1 MTIGSRILFFPR
13 AIIIAF
19 LVTCDA
25 WALEPFTVSDIRV
38 EGIQRIEAGTVFN
51 YLPIKVGDRI
61 DEKISRDSIEILFS
75 TGFFNDVELKQ
86 DGQVLVVIV
95 TERPSIASIEYS
107 GNKDI
112 RDEAIEE
119 ALTSTGFTEGQI
131 FNQPLLERLVQTIRE
146 RYFSTG
152 RYSATVVPTVTPLER
167 NRVSI
172 NLQIDEGQVAKIRKL
187 RIIGNASFEDG
198 ELLDLLDLGE
208 DSWLS
213 FLSSSSKYSKEKL
226 NASLESIRSHYL
238 DRGYMTFE
246 IESSD
251 VAISQ
256 NKQDIFLTITIVEG
270 DLYRIGQV
278 GLEDVGGILREGLFE
293 EYKPRSG
300 TPFSRKTVIETRT
313 KLEESLADDGFAFA
327 NVNAIPETD
336 EENKTVD
343 FTFVVDPGPLVYVRR
358 INIRGNSSTR
368 DEVIRREMRQLEG
381 SEFSASNIRRSK
393 ERIRRLGYF
402 DDVNMDIATVPGTV
416 DQVDVDV
423 TVSERATGNFLF
435 GVGYSGSDGLILQAE
450 VNRENLFGS
459 GRQVKLKIDHSDVNK
474 FYELG
479 YTNPYFTP
487 DGISLGI
494 FAELEDIDTAEATSA
509 DYVSDTV
516 GVGAKS
522 RIPISEHNAFHLRA
536 GFEQIELEATES
548 TPSEYSSFI
557 DRFPESDNFT
567 LTAGVT
573 RDTRDS
579 IFFPA
584 KGYLRRASAEFAF
597 PGSDLEYYKLTL
609 RGRWYRSVTDNL
621 VISFKG
627 NVGYG
632 DGYGDTSE
640 LPFFKNYYAGGPG
653 TVRGY
658 DSRSLG
664 PRSIDSAND
673 TLGGTKRIIASTEL
687 VFPVPGM
694 KDSRDQRLSL
704 FFDAGQVFGDDE
716 SVHLEDLRYGAG
728 IGFNWFSP
736 VGPLSLSYAMPF
748 NDETGDDLEK
758 LQFTLGALFR

>member
-226 NASLESIRSHYL
+226 NASLELIRSHYL
-238 DRGYMTFE
+238 DRGYMTFD

-256 NKQDIFLTITIVEG
+256 NKQE
-270 DLYRIGQV
+270 
-278 GLEDVGGILREGLFE
+278 
-293 EYKPRSG
+293 
-300 TPFSRKTVIETRT
+300 
-313 KLEESLADDGFAFA
+313 
-327 NVNAIPETD
+327 
-336 EENKTVD
+336 
-343 FTFVVDPGPLVYVRR
+343 
-358 INIRGNSSTR
+358 
-368 DEVIRREMRQLEG
+368 
-381 SEFSASNIRRSK
+381 
-393 ERIRRLGYF
+393 
-402 DDVNMDIATVPGTV
+402 
-416 DQVDVDV
+416 
-423 TVSERATGNFLF
+423 
-435 GVGYSGSDGLILQAE
+435 
-450 VNRENLFGS
+450 
-459 GRQVKLKIDHSDVNK
+459 
-474 FYELG
+474 
-479 YTNPYFTP
+479 
-487 DGISLGI
+487 
-494 FAELEDIDTAEATSA
+494 
-509 DYVSDTV
+509 
-516 GVGAKS
+516 
-522 RIPISEHNAFHLRA
+522 
-536 GFEQIELEATES
+536 
-548 TPSEYSSFI
+548 
-557 DRFPESDNFT
+557 
-567 LTAGVT
+567 
-573 RDTRDS
+573 
-579 IFFPA
+579 
-584 KGYLRRASAEFAF
+584 
-597 PGSDLEYYKLTL
+597 
-609 RGRWYRSVTDNL
+609 
-621 VISFKG
+621 
-627 NVGYG
+627 
-632 DGYGDTSE
+632 
-640 LPFFKNYYAGGPG
+640 
-653 TVRGY
+653 
-658 DSRSLG
+658 
-664 PRSIDSAND
+664 
-673 TLGGTKRIIASTEL
+673 
-687 VFPVPGM
+687 
-694 KDSRDQRLSL
+694 
-704 FFDAGQVFGDDE
+704 
-716 SVHLEDLRYGAG
+716 
-728 IGFNWFSP
+728 
-736 VGPLSLSYAMPF
+736 
-748 NDETGDDLEK
+748 
-758 LQFTLGALFR
+758 

>member
-1 MTIGSRILFFPR
+1 MTVWSRILFLP
-13 AIIIAF
+13 IVSIIA
-19 LVTCDA
+19 LLLAYKA
-25 WALEPFTVSDIRV
+25 WALEPFTVNDIRV
-38 EGIQRIEAGTVFN
+38 EGIHRIEAGTVFN

-61 DEKISRDSIEILFS
+61 DQTIARDSIEILFS

-86 DGQVLVVIV
+86 DGQVLVVVV
-95 TERPSIASIEYS
+95 TERPSIASIEFS
-107 GNKDI
+107 GNKDV

-119 ALTSTGFTEGQI
+119 ALISTGFSEGQI

-146 RYFSTG
+146 RYFSKG

-172 NLQIDEGQVAKIRKL
+172 NLQIDEGRVAKIRNL
-187 RIIGNASFEDG
+187 RIIGNESYDDD
-198 ELLDLLDLGE
+198 ELFDLLELGE

-226 NASLESIRSHYL
+226 NASLELIRSHYL

-246 IESSD
+246 IASTD
-251 VAISQ
+251 VTISQ

-270 DLYRIGQV
+270 DLYRIGRV
-278 GLEDVGGILREGLFE
+278 DLEDVGGILREGLFE
-293 EYKPRSG
+293 QYKPRSG
-300 TPFSRKTVIETRT
+300 TPFSRKTIIETRT
-313 KLEESLADDGFAFA
+313 KLEDSLADDGFAFA
-327 NVNAIPETD
+327 NVNTIPESD
-336 EENKTVD
+336 EENKTVN
-343 FTFVVDPGPLVYVRR
+343 FTFLVDPGPLVYVRR

-381 SEFSASNIRRSK
+381 SEYSASDIRRSK
-393 ERIRRLGYF
+393 ERVRRLGYF

-416 DQVDVDV
+416 DQVDVNV

-459 GRQVKLKIDHSDVNK
+459 GRQVKFKIDHSDVNK
-474 FYELG
+474 IYEIG

-494 FAELEDIDTAEATSA
+494 FAELEDIDTADTTSA

-516 GVGAKS
+516 SVGAKS
-522 RIPISEHNAFHLRA
+522 RIPISEHNALHIRA

-584 KGYLRRASAEFAF
+584 KG
-597 PGSDLEYYKLTL
+597 
-609 RGRWYRSVTDNL
+609 
-621 VISFKG
+621 
-627 NVGYG
+627 
-632 DGYGDTSE
+632 
-640 LPFFKNYYAGGPG
+640 
-653 TVRGY
+653 
-658 DSRSLG
+658 
-664 PRSIDSAND
+664 
-673 TLGGTKRIIASTEL
+673 
-687 VFPVPGM
+687 
-694 KDSRDQRLSL
+694 
-704 FFDAGQVFGDDE
+704 
-716 SVHLEDLRYGAG
+716 
-728 IGFNWFSP
+728 
-736 VGPLSLSYAMPF
+736 
-748 NDETGDDLEK
+748 
-758 LQFTLGALFR
+758 